1 MQVKAVD
8 GRPSININSS
18 CQLALIGRSVDF
30 RLCKGKSQVSQ
41 LKPKFVQFVLRG
53 IHLLIMLCLRATSR
67 LSYPSALATTIG
79 PESAQPEIAC
89 QHEAIFSV
97 AQSRTCAHAANHQVA
112 SMCPST
118 DLSPGQVAVTAGQ
131 GCDCREPVD
140 GSKTMYCKRHA
151 AAMESQIAAM
161 ARPQLSEHHI
171 ASALRG
177 FKPNSLCSG
186 RPLHAY
192 WMELWK
198 RKALLPGRLWDVPD
212 ACMGDAALLAVGNL
226 LLPAS
231 AAEPGLQPAAAPC
244 CHTHVHAWLLMSGKC
259 CCR

>member
-1 MQVKAVD
+1 MQVRAV
-8 GRPSININSS
+8 GGSPSINISSS

-41 LKPKFVQFVLRG
+41 LKPKFVVLRG
-53 IHLLIMLCLRATSR
+53 IHLLIMLRFRATSR

-89 QHEAIFSV
+89 QHDAIFSM
-97 AQSRTCAHAANHQVA
+97 AQSRTCTHAAIHQVA
-112 SMCPST
+112 SMCPSA

-131 GCDCREPVD
+131 GSDCREPVD

-186 RPLHAY
+186 RPLHAC

-198 RKALLPGRLWDVPD
+198 
-212 ACMGDAALLAVGNL
+212 
-226 LLPAS
+226 
-231 AAEPGLQPAAAPC
+231 
-244 CHTHVHAWLLMSGKC
+244 
-259 CCR
+259 